1 MRILLFV
8 LTFMALV
15 FFLPIGAAA
24 GAICNNCALSTC
36 QVQGQYDHW
45 APIVIQ
51 VNLAT
56 NNYYYLLISKP
67 DGSTVREDIG
77 NGPGSFQVTGY
88 AEPLNGVRSVQLWVN
103 GASQAVANCG
113 SFVVVPE
120 FPQTFITL
128 FMTLALGCL
137 VLSRR
142 NHGLESRKLHSV

>member
-1 MRILLFV
+1 MRILLLA

-15 FFLPIGAAA
+15 VVLPIGVLADP
-24 GAICNNCALSTC
+24 ICNNCSLSTC
-36 QVQGQYDHW
+36 EVQGQYDHW
-45 APIVIQ
+45 APIVVY

-56 NNYYYLLISKP
+56 NNYYYLLIFKP

-88 AEPLNGVRSVQLWVN
+88 AGPLNGVRYVQLWVN
-103 GASQAVANCG
+103 GGSQAVASCG
-113 SFVVVPE
+113 SFMVVPE
-120 FPQTFITL
+120 FPQAFITL

-142 NHGLESRKLHSV
+142 KHGLESRKRHSA